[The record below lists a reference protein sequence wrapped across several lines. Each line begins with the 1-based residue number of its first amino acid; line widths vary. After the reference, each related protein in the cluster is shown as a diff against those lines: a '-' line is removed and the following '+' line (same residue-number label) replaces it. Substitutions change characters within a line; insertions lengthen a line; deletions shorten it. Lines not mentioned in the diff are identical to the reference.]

1 MRNCQQNE
9 CLKRDQV
16 DPLYPRQTQ
25 DPCLLPPWRQGHFL
39 AEARRLN
46 LGMWVRRGWNCFGWP
61 NLGHTLFCLE
71 ATEGLRPWALL
82 KGNKHRPRTQ
92 ICVSMWLQTRGTGV
106 ALHIPVWALSG
117 DLYSHH
123 DLQWLLLK
131 CSWGTYVPSVPVN
144 KQCKVSLSVYST
156 LSFFPAHRFLT
167 SAGSSIISPPLK
179 VEY

>member
-92 ICVSMWLQTRGTGV
+92 ICVSKWLQQEACTFQSGLCPVTCTITMIFQGSFPGV
-106 ALHIPVWALSG
+106 AG
-117 DLYSHH
+117 
-123 DLQWLLLK
+123 
-131 CSWGTYVPSVPVN
+131 
-144 KQCKVSLSVYST
+144 
-156 LSFFPAHRFLT
+156 
-167 SAGSSIISPPLK
+167 
-179 VEY
+179 